1 MAEAAQP
8 RSEWIEY
15 QSRGATIRAYL
26 GLPAGAGPWPGI
38 VMIHENPGVT
48 DHRMDVT
55 RRLAEAGYVTLT
67 PDLFSRIGGKPP
79 SGANDVERRQKIDN
93 ALPDDQVFDDL
104 MNGYQFL
111 KNRDGTIQ
119 ERIALY
125 GICMGGGKGFYTIC
139 RTDVFRCFVNFY
151 GPIIVKA
158 EVTPDGKE
166 RSHLPVAHAASCPM
180 QYHVGDQDV
189 VCPPD
194 HVAQMR
200 DELRR
205 HEKQAEFFVYPG
217 AEHAFHDDSAR
228 RYAPESAQLAWDR
241 SLVFFRTHLA
251 A

>member
-1 MAEAAQP
+1 MAEASQV

-15 QSRGATIRAYL
+15 ESRGATIRAFL
-26 GLPAGAGPWPGI
+26 GVPAGTGAWPGI
-38 VMIHENPGVT
+38 VMVHENPGVT

-55 RRLAEAGYVTLT
+55 RRLAAAGYITIT

-79 SGANDVERRQKIDN
+79 SGASDVERRQKIDI

-104 MNGYQFL
+104 MSGYQYL
-111 KNRDGTIQ
+111 KNSSNTIPD
-119 ERIALY
+119 RIALY
-125 GICMGGGKGFYTIC
+125 GICMGGGKGFYTVC
-139 RTDVFRCFVNFY
+139 HSDVFRCFVDFY

-166 RSHLPVAHAASCPM
+166 RSYLPVAHVISCPM

-194 HVAQMR
+194 HVARLR
-200 DELRR
+200 DELGR
-205 HEKQAEFFVYPG
+205 HDKQAEFFIYPG

-228 RYAPESAQLAWDR
+228 RYHPEHARLAWTR
-241 SLVFFRTHLA
+241 ALEFFQVHLKS
-251 A
+251 